1 MDILTECLPELR
13 YLLSLSKAQRRKYL
27 DKASPKFIE
36 CLYQVALNLV
46 YASKEGNGLTLLP
59 HHIKP
64 LKKHRSTLLKLV
76 KSKQTSHRRK
86 LLKKGGSA
94 TALLT
99 VQASVIGTSASLL

>member
-13 YLLSLSKAQRRKYL
+13 YLLSLSKAQSHKYL

-46 YASKEGNGLTLLP
+46 YASKEGNSLTLLP

-64 LKKHRSTLLKLV
+64 LKKHRATLLRLV

-94 TALLT
+94 IVLLG
-99 VQASVIGTSASLL
+99 VLASVIGTLASLL